1 MILHIMKKD
10 WKLLWRVV
18 VLVAAVQ
25 FSLAAMLFHI
35 DHAAVNKNPYGL
47 LLQLILFMTFLGRA
61 VLIVMC
67 VQQDAIPGISQDWL
81 SRPVKRTDLMFAK
94 LAFVLLFAQGPV
106 LIADFFQALA
116 GGASFRHSL
125 STAITRSLFLLP
137 VFTLPFLAFGALT
150 KNLTEAI
157 AGAVVFFL
165 FLSGGQMLFV
175 GLSEGRKILEVSP
188 TTLTGLEWMTDAL
201 RLVIA
206 VMAVSAILML
216 QYLRRRTAVSRA
228 ILGIAALLCFAARF
242 LPWDAAYAI
251 QEHLTPTRGV
261 GKQINMTFDE
271 GHTRYKKPSGVTPDV
286 LQGQFGGTKDAD
298 TILYFPLA
306 IKGLPAKGLL
316 KNDRAEVHMVTPDG
330 KTYNLG
336 IGGEFDPLPQG
347 AGTSSTYSPVYV
359 PNDLY
364 QRFKSRQVRLEVDY
378 SSTLMSLADGGAM
391 AALSGR
397 KSFASIG
404 KCTTRVNAGETEIVV
419 RCLQPGSI
427 PLCTTAV
434 LRNPASESAN
444 PTQVTCLPNYA
455 ALYPMMIPDGMSRFS
470 AELSFRDAN
479 GMSDY
484 PVQGTDL
491 SEAKVEIGIYTAADH
506 LRRHIAISNI
516 RLEDWLPR

>member
-1 MILHIMKKD
+1 
-10 WKLLWRVV
+10 
-18 VLVAAVQ
+18 
-25 FSLAAMLFHI
+25 
-35 DHAAVNKNPYGL
+35 
-47 LLQLILFMTFLGRA
+47 
-61 VLIVMC
+61 
-67 VQQDAIPGISQDWL
+67 
-81 SRPVKRTDLMFAK
+81 
-94 LAFVLLFAQGPV
+94 
-106 LIADFFQALA
+106 
-116 GGASFRHSL
+116 
-125 STAITRSLFLLP
+125 
-137 VFTLPFLAFGALT
+137 
-150 KNLTEAI
+150 
-157 AGAVVFFL
+157 
-165 FLSGGQMLFV
+165 
-175 GLSEGRKILEVSP
+175 
-188 TTLTGLEWMTDAL
+188 
-201 RLVIA
+201 
-206 VMAVSAILML
+206 
-216 QYLRRRTAVSRA
+216 
-228 ILGIAALLCFAARF
+228 
-242 LPWDAAYAI
+242 
-251 QEHLTPTRGV
+251 
-261 GKQINMTFDE
+261 
-271 GHTRYKKPSGVTPDV
+271 
-286 LQGQFGGTKDAD
+286 
-298 TILYFPLA
+298 
-306 IKGLPAKGLL
+306 
-316 KNDRAEVHMVTPDG
+316 MVTPDG